1 MARLIVRRVISLV
14 FVLIGLSLIT
24 FFLSHAV
31 PANPARLMA
40 GPRASEQTVKLIE
53 KEYGLDKPLYDQ
65 YVTYMK
71 GILTL
76 NFGQSLTT
84 QRPVR
89 SDLARYFPATLELA
103 VWSLVL
109 SLVIGFP
116 LGIISA
122 VRPNTAIDYVGRIVS
137 VTGVA
142 MPVFWLAL
150 ILQFLFF
157 AKLGWFPDGQRLPV
171 GVSPPPTI
179 TGLYAIDSLVT
190 GRFSLFVTVIKHLAL
205 PVITLG
211 YSVLPLI
218 TRTVRGAMLE
228 VMGLD
233 YIRTARAKGLRSR
246 SVVIGHALK
255 NGLLPVVTVIGMEIG
270 LLLSGAVLIEIIFSW
285 PGIGQYALNAITN
298 FDYNGIMAVTL
309 VIGFIYVLMNTL
321 VDIAYMVLDPR
332 ISYA

>member
-1 MARLIVRRVISLV
+1 MARLIVRRVISLI

-40 GPRASEQTVKLIE
+40 GPRASQQTVELIE
-53 KEYGLDKPLYDQ
+53 KQYGLDKPLYDQ

-89 SDLARYFPATLELA
+89 SDLARYFPATIELA
-103 VWSLVL
+103 VWALIFSLI
-109 SLVIGFP
+109 IGFP

-122 VRPNTAIDYVGRIVS
+122 IRPNTTIDYIGRLVS

-142 MPVFWLAL
+142 IPVFWLAL
-150 ILQFLFF
+150 MLQFLFF
-157 AKLGWFPDGQRLPV
+157 AKLGWLPDGQRLPV
-171 GVSPPPTI
+171 GVNGPPTI
-179 TGLYAIDSLVT
+179 TGLYAIDTLIS

-246 SVVIGHALK
+246 AVVIGHALK

-298 FDYNGIMAVTL
+298 FDYNAIMAVTL

-321 VDIAYMVLDPR
+321 VDIAYMALDPR
-332 ISYA
+332 ITYA